1 MGNGNKWRRD
11 SVVNLRMWTWLAHL
25 WLWRS
30 TLSFSLTLCCS
41 LSAHHWVELSWWLKM
56 TPSFTLNP
64 TLSFCFP
71 MDYLKSFLNSLIFT
85 NKLNIYLYSAWWLNA
100 LQEEGTLSVTTPL
113 RTRLFRWMKISTQF
127 LLFRVR
133 NRYVE

>member
-1 MGNGNKWRRD
+1 MEEGFSSQFAN
-11 SVVNLRMWTWLAHL
+11 VNLTC
-25 WLWRS
+25 S
-30 TLSFSLTLCCS
+30 FITLKVHTILLPNTML